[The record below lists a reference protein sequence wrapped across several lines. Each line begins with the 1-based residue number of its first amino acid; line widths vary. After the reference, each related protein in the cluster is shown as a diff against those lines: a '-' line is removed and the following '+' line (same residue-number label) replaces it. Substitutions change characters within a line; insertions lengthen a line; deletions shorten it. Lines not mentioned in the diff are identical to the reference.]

1 MEPFRLPSL
10 PFFAPRCVRAANS
23 RLVCALRLSRSA
35 VGSSFGLCVGPPEFC
50 SFLAMISSTLG
61 RGKIGTKVATE
72 ISQMVK
78 KIVSFAAITFLVL
91 GCSRSGKVQRN
102 QQQYQTVQEGSASGV
117 TSTINAPGET
127 TPPMTNTNV
136 DTTTNLTL
144 PTNPAP
150 LGTDGSMASAM
161 PSAPSYPVG
170 TPGVAQPTR
179 PRTSTRPALVTNAP
193 VITDTLGST
202 TPPMPRER
210 APQPQPREQRPQTDT
225 AATDTAAPPPPPTT
239 DTMMTDTSSTTS
251 TSTSTS
257 TDAKKKKD

>member
-1 MEPFRLPSL
+1 
-10 PFFAPRCVRAANS
+10 
-23 RLVCALRLSRSA
+23 
-35 VGSSFGLCVGPPEFC
+35 
-50 SFLAMISSTLG
+50 
-61 RGKIGTKVATE
+61 
-72 ISQMVK
+72 MVK
-78 KIVSFAAITFLVL
+78 KIVTLAAITFLVL

-150 LGTDGSMASAM
+150 LGTIPGGGSMASAM

-170 TPGVAQPTR
+170 TPGIAQPTR
-179 PRTSTRPALVTNAP
+179 PRTSTRPAPVTNAP
-193 VITDTLGST
+193 VITDTVGST

-210 APQPQPREQRPQTDT
+210 APQPAPPREQRPQTDT
-225 AATDTAAPPPPPTT
+225 SATDTAAPPPPTT

-251 TSTSTS
+251 PP
-257 TDAKKKKD
+257 TDTKKQKDNGKKKDSDQPPPPPPPTATDTRG